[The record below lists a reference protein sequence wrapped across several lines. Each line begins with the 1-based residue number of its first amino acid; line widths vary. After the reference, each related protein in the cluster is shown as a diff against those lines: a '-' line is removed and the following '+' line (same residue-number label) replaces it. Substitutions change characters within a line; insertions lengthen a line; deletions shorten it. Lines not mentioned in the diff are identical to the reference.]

1 MNTDNMK
8 RIVYS
13 LFAVAAMVL
22 FVSCD
27 DYETYGEKKEK
38 EREAIRAFIS
48 DEKINVIS
56 EKQFEAQEQT
66 TDTVKNE
73 YVYLEKSGVYMQ
85 IVRKGTGSML
95 EENKQVNLLCRYTEY
110 NVADR
115 ALQTQDLT
123 TRMPEKMTVTRVGS
137 SYTASFVSGVMYST
151 YGASVPAG
159 WLIPLQYVK
168 IGRQDGPEEI
178 SKVKIIVPHTQGQAY
193 ATQSVYSCF
202 YTITYQR
209 EP

>member
-22 FVSCD
+22 FASCD

-56 EKQFEAQEQT
+56 EKQFEAQDQT

-73 YVYLEKSGVYMQ
+73 FVYLEKSGVYMQ